1 MVMLGALF
9 SAEEGTAGSHGGQQ
23 VLGTLFLQ
31 AGACNHGDH
40 THTGL
45 GQRE

>member
-9 SAEEGTAGSHGGQQ
+9 LAEEGEPGSHGGQQ
-23 VLGTLFLQ
+23 AVGTLFLQ

-40 THTGL
+40 MHTGL
-45 GQRE
+45 RQKE